1 MAPDYDRE
9 FPEPSVNTAYILPS
23 TAKEWGDGYCDDG
36 FPEVVRMHKGKTAQ
50 DLGVL
55 EIRPPRDIERVIDLH
70 EGTWNEKD
78 KDKIVGA
85 PFRYVAYGNEPSVA
99 VE

>member
-1 MAPDYDRE
+1 
-9 FPEPSVNTAYILPS
+9 
-23 TAKEWGDGYCDDG
+23 
-36 FPEVVRMHKGKTAQ
+36 MHKGKTAQ
-50 DLGVL
+50 NLGVL
-55 EIRPPRDIERVIDLH
+55 EIRPPRDIERVIDLY

-99 VE
+99 VEYASICIIGSQPGQDINDHWPGGLKANRW